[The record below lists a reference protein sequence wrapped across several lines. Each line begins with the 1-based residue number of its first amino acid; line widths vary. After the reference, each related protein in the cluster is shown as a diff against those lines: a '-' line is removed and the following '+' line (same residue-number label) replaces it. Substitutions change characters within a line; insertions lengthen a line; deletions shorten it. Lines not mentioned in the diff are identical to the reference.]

1 MSYCNAA
8 RNFIINRCFMK
19 RTELKKIFSD
29 AAALNGETVT
39 VCGWAKTVRDSKS
52 FGFIELNDGSY
63 FKNCQIVFVRDEL
76 DNYDEIAGQNVGACL
91 KVTGKVI
98 LTPERNQPFEIRAE
112 SVAVLGSSTPDYP
125 LQKKRHSFEF
135 LRTIPHLR
143 PRTNTFSAVFKIRSE
158 AAFAIHKFFNERG
171 FVYVH
176 TPIIT
181 GSDCEGAGAMF
192 QTTTLDLDDVPKT
205 PDGKT
210 DYTKDFFGKK
220 ASLTVS
226 GQLDVENFAMAFSN
240 VYTFGPTFRAEHSNT
255 VRHAAEFWMIEPELA
270 FADLSD
276 DMDCAE
282 EMVKFVINYVLDSC
296 KEEVEFLNKFVDN
309 GLIDRLKNVAG
320 SEFKRLTYTE
330 AIEILSKVKDRFDA
344 PVYWGVDLQSE
355 HERYITEEVFGKPVF
370 LTDYPKEIKAFY
382 MRLNDD
388 GKTVAASDLLVP
400 GIGELVGGS
409 QREERTD
416 VLEKRMEECG
426 LNKEDY
432 KYYLDLRRYGGVT
445 HSGFGL
451 GFERMIMYLTGIGNI
466 RDVLPFPRTFGS
478 L

>member
-1 MSYCNAA
+1 ME
-8 RNFIINRCFMK
+8 
-19 RTELKKIFSD
+19 RTEFKKIFND
-29 AAALNGETVT
+29 AESFCGKTVT
-39 VCGWAKTVRDSKS
+39 VCGWAKTVRDSKA

-63 FKNCQIVFVRDEL
+63 FKNCQVVFAREKI

-91 KVTGKVI
+91 KVTGKLV
-98 LTPERNQPFEIRAE
+98 LTPERSQPFEIHAE
-112 SVAVLGSSTPDYP
+112 SVEVLGASSPDYP
-125 LQKKRHSFEF
+125 LQKKRHSLEF

-143 PRTNTFSAVFKIRSE
+143 PRTNTFNAVFKIRSE

-176 TPIIT
+176 TPIVT

-192 QTTTLDLDDVPKT
+192 QITTLDLENVPKT
-205 PDGKT
+205 KEGQV
-210 DYTKDFFGKK
+210 DYSQDFFGKK

-282 EMVKFVINYVLDSC
+282 AMVKYIINYVKDSC
-296 KEEVEFLNKFVDN
+296 KEELEFLNKFVDN
-309 GLIDRLKNVAG
+309 GLLARLDNVVNN
-320 SEFKRLTYTE
+320 EFKRLSYTE
-330 AIEILSKVKDRFDA
+330 AIDILLKVKERFDA

-355 HERYITEEVFGKPVF
+355 HERYITEEVFKKPVF

-400 GIGELVGGS
+400 GIGELIGGS
-409 QREERTD
+409 QREERID

-432 KYYLDLRRYGGVT
+432 KFYLDLRKYGGVT
-445 HSGFGL
+445 HSGYGL